1 MDVKPRPEKLG
12 KKKNAAIKPGEMRV
26 FNFVLN
32 VLPLKEVVNNLT
44 PYHINVVVG
53 FNVIS

>member
-1 MDVKPRPEKLG
+1 
-12 KKKNAAIKPGEMRV
+12 MRV

-44 PYHINVVVG
+44 AYHINVVVG